1 MSGKKQKKKFCL
13 FISSK
18 FVKIVGSTYKHRT
31 LPLSLFCTDEEYK
44 FKRKNLLSRPQ
55 RILAKS
61 WFKTQKTYKKTFIYG
76 ETHIFLALHSKCYYT
91 LRNVTTTKKLFFHIH
106 KPTTLFSSETEKKS
120 AKILQNP
127 QLR

>member
-1 MSGKKQKKKFCL
+1 MTLLCLVKSKKKFCL

-61 WFKTQKTYKKTFIYG
+61 WFKTQKTYKKLLYMVKHTSSLLCIV
-76 ETHIFLALHSKCYYT
+76 
-91 LRNVTTTKKLFFHIH
+91 NVTILYVTSQQQKTV
-106 KPTTLFSSETEKKS
+106 FSHT
-120 AKILQNP
+120 
-127 QLR
+127 